1 MSHPTSRLRT
11 RDVLMA
17 TALAAILP
25 LAAAGTARAQ
35 DAPSPASAGKCTGAN
50 AGITLPQGFCA
61 TIFADHVGHA
71 RQMVVASDGTLYL
84 NTWSGGYYKPE
95 PIHPGGF
102 LVALK
107 DNDHDGTSDKEVRFG
122 PTEKEGNAGGTGI
135 AIYDGHLYAETNHD
149 IVRYKLES
157 GKMAPDGKA
166 EVILTGM
173 PTTGD
178 HPMHAFYIDK
188 KGSLFVEMG
197 SATNAC
203 EQANRVLHSKG
214 NEPCTEKETRGGIWR
229 YDAAKPGQQ
238 FSPAERYATGLR
250 NGEGFSEDA
259 SGQIYVTQHGR
270 DQLNE
275 DWPELYT
282 PKQGHELPSE
292 VVVALKKGADYGWP
306 ECYFDPDQNKLVLA
320 PEYGGDGG
328 KKVGLCADRVAPVAA
343 FPAHYAPNDLKF
355 YDGAQ
360 FPKAYGGGAFLAF
373 HGSWNRAPAPQRGY
387 KRRVPAVRRR
397 QGERQVD
404 GLRRRLRR
412 RAPGAEPRRAP
423 SLRPGD
429 RSARGALRLRRHRR
443 PHLAHHL
450 CRRQSRRARRGGAR
464 GRQPAG
470 LGLAGRAARP
480 RACIRMPAS
489 RRRGLPVPPGA
500 TKDDVALGEK
510 IFPWRGEERHLW
522 RLPRCRPFGH
532 ADRRRPDGRP
542 VPVERWQRRRDREDD
557 HVGRAAPD
565 RPSRRDAGDGRH
577 PALGRRPE
585 GRRILRVGG
594 QPPHRQVRRHGAR
607 LCRAPFATR

>member
-17 TALAAILP
+17 TALATILP

-35 DAPSPASAGKCTGAN
+35 NAPSPASAGKCTGAN

-71 RQMVVASDGTLYL
+71 RQMVVAPDGTLYL

-135 AIYDGHLYAETNHD
+135 AIYDGYLYAETNHD
-149 IVRYKLES
+149 IVRYKLEA

-238 FSPAERYATGLR
+238 FSAAERYATGLR

-328 KKVGLCADRVAPVAA
+328 KKVGLCADRVAPVAV

-387 KRRVPAVRRR
+387 NVVFQPFADGKASGKWMVFADGFAGAHQEPSRAVHRPS
-397 QGERQVD
+397 
-404 GLRRRLRR
+404 GL
-412 RAPGAEPRRAP
+412 AIGPH
-423 SLRPGD
+423 
-429 RSARGALRLRRHRR
+429 GALYV
-443 PHLAHHL
+443 
-450 CRRQSRRARRGGAR
+450 SDDIGGRIWRITYVGGNPAAPVEAAPEAASQQASASPDALPPE
-464 GRQPAG
+464 GVHPNAG
-470 LGLAGRAARP
+470 LEAA
-480 RACIRMPAS
+480 
-489 RRRGLPVPPGA
+489 GLPVPPGA

-510 IFPWRGEERHLW
+510 IFHGEVKNGT
-522 RLPRCRPFGH
+522 C
-532 ADRRRPDGRP
+532 
-542 VPVERWQRRRDREDD
+542 
-557 HVGRAAPD
+557 
-565 RPSRRDAGDGRH
+565 
-577 PALGRRPE
+577 
-585 GRRILRVGG
+585 GG
-594 QPPHRQVRRHGAR
+594 CHGADLSGTPIGADLMDGQFR
-607 LCRAPFATR
+607 WSDGSVDGIEKTITSGVPHPIDHPGAMPPMGGIQLSAADLKAVAAYVWAVSHPTGK